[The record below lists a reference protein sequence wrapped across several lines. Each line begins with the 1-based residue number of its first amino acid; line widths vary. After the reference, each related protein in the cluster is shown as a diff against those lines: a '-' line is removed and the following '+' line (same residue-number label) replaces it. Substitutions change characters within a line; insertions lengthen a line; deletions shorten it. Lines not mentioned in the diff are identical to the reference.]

1 MLRFYNPYS
10 LEGKIILVTGSSSG
24 IGKETAFVLRNL
36 GAKLI
41 LLDKNIATINAEDV
55 ITFDLRET
63 TGLHGVISEVVG
75 FTGRLHGMVHCAG
88 VPYVSPLKSLDNDKV
103 SEVMQINTISAL
115 ELAKIFMSRNVYAG
129 SGGSIVFISSAH
141 ALVGSPANVA
151 YAMSKAALHGITKAL
166 AIELAPKRVRVNC
179 IAPGYVRT
187 QMAEDIKKFFASDHE
202 ELMDKQHP
210 LGLGESLDVAYAI
223 AYLLSD
229 ASRWVTGTILPVD
242 GGLTAQ

>member
-1 MLRFYNPYS
+1 
-10 LEGKIILVTGSSSG
+10 
-24 IGKETAFVLRNL
+24 
-36 GAKLI
+36 
-41 LLDKNIATINAEDV
+41 
-55 ITFDLRET
+55 
-63 TGLHGVISEVVG
+63 
-75 FTGRLHGMVHCAG
+75 
-88 VPYVSPLKSLDNDKV
+88 
-103 SEVMQINTISAL
+103 
-115 ELAKIFMSRNVYAG
+115 
-129 SGGSIVFISSAH
+129 
-141 ALVGSPANVA
+141 
-151 YAMSKAALHGITKAL
+151 MSKAALHGITKAL